1 MAFFAIA
8 LIVSFSLMP
17 ALSTFADTN
26 IQLAANKNIKDENY
40 GSNEDAEELR
50 RERQQIINGGNSSGT
65 NYTDPQ
71 QSLNDTINNSKT
83 YQSGGGGGASFQ
95 GDCRNVLGM
104 TSWDCG
110 VNISDENSLKSGIW
124 QIVANI
130 ATDIIVAGAYLAL
143 GYVIYSGYLYM
154 FSNGDSGKVAGAK
167 KSLAHALI
175 GLAMVLSTSIIM
187 GAIRAALLNNSPLNC
202 DVTSGSGCIEP
213 DAMVTSSIQW
223 VIGIAGAVAVIF
235 LVAGGISYI
244 TSGGESSK
252 IQKAKQTILYAL
264 IGLGIVALAQVI
276 TAFVSGTV
284 RDAKGNG
291 AIPTIIAVK
300 SIKEGET

>member
-1 MAFFAIA
+1 MPTTLA
-8 LIVSFSLMP
+8 L
-17 ALSTFADTN
+17 A
-26 IQLAANKNIKDENY
+26 DEN
-40 GSNEDAEELR
+40 GSTRSGKSPTGNTSQQPQTQEES
-50 RERQQIINGGNSSGT
+50 QNNNTNPINT
-65 NYTDPQ
+65 
-71 QSLNDTINNSKT
+71 
-83 YQSGGGGGASFQ
+83 GGGGASFQ
-95 GDCRNVLGM
+95 EECRYVLGM

-110 VNISDENSLKSGIW
+110 VNISDESSLKTGIW

-130 ATDIIVAGAYLAL
+130 ATDIIVVGAYLAL

-175 GLAMVLSTSIIM
+175 GLAMILSTSVIM
-187 GAIRAALLNNSPLNC
+187 GAIRAALLGGDKLNC

-213 DAMVTSSIQW
+213 DKMVTNSIQW

-284 RDAKGNG
+284 FNAKGSG
-291 AIPTIIAVK
+291 AIPTIIAAK